1 MKHLIAI
8 LAIALLAL
16 PAFCQ
21 VVTDK
26 PEVAKG
32 PVKEMPDSLVFY
44 RTKGGIVLNLNN
56 YMVTPRGV
64 VSMPVT
70 VGMEATAVKNLTMG
84 ALVSYEQLK
93 NTTQLTDNVTRIN
106 DGDINYHILTVGV
119 KASYH
124 LMPLIQK
131 MVKKPLLTDYVD
143 VYVSGWGGYS
153 FALASSQKA
162 SVDFMNRNTNFRGGA
177 VLGVR
182 SMVLPRFGF
191 MVEGGY
197 SSFGMLSFGITVR
210 AR

>member
-1 MKHLIAI
+1 MKRLITI
-8 LAIALLAL
+8 LAMVAFTM

-26 PEVAKG
+26 APAKHIG
-32 PVKEMPDSLVFY
+32 VELMPDSSVYY
-44 RTKGGIVLNLNN
+44 RQKGGIVINLNN

-64 VSMPVT
+64 VSMPIT
-70 VGMEATAVKNLTMG
+70 LGMEATAIKNLTMG
-84 ALVSYEQLK
+84 VLVSYEQMK
-93 NTTQLTDNVTRIN
+93 NTTQISDNVTQIN
-106 DGDINYHILTVGV
+106 DAGINYHILTVGV

-124 LMPLIQK
+124 LMPLLQK

-153 FALASSQKA
+153 VALASGHNA
-162 SVDFMNRNTNFRGGA
+162 SIDFMNRNTAFRGGA

-197 SSFGMLSFGITVR
+197 GSFGILSFGITVR